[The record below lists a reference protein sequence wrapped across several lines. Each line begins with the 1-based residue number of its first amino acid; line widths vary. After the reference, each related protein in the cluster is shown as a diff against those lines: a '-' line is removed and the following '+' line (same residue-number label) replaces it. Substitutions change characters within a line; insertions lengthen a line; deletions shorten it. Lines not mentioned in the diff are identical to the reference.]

1 MDNPYGVMIL
11 ISLVTLLA
19 AAALG
24 AWGAYRH
31 ELMLKRRAHVV
42 LNVALMLFSIGAIN
56 VGAAL
61 LCLAG
66 YALLYALVLFWAWYF
81 ERTLPKEQM
90 RWLNWGVHLLHWAL
104 TALLLGISWPSVA
117 MVWMMIYFHIG

>member
-24 AWGAYRH
+24 VWGAYRH

-66 YALLYALVLFWAWYF
+66 YALLYALVLFLAWYF